1 MMKMT
6 RQSERAVSAGNAAG
20 RFFAGTHGR
29 GVLDLPADWPQ
40 EDAIGSCTRLSW
52 WGFGNRVNNSARPL
66 MSDAPTYIPRHEGDV
81 QLDRTRVSDR
91 LYANLADPER
101 RPDYR
106 WRGGRTAPAE
116 AAEPRA
122 VAVQEAAGKP

>member
-1 MMKMT
+1 MMKRW

-20 RFFAGTHGR
+20 RLFAGTHGR
-29 GVLDLPADWPQ
+29 GTLDLPADWPQ
-40 EDAIGSCTRLSW
+40 EDAIGAGTRMSW
-52 WGFGNRVNNSARPL
+52 WGFGNRENNAARAL
-66 MSDAPTYIPRHEGDV
+66 MSDPPTYNWAHEGAV

-101 RPDYR
+101 RPDHR

-116 AAEPRA
+116 AAEK
-122 VAVQEAAGKP
+122 VEK